1 MIYLDTN
8 VIIYAIENHPKYGN
22 KCKEIL
28 SDIKSEKFKTYCS
41 VLVLIEMMNV
51 LTKINKALRNAKQK
65 ELDIRENIDAVLS
78 LPIIWFDTSFPVI
91 QRAAE
96 YRYDISGTDYLHI
109 ATMELNG
116 VNKIISADSDFDE
129 VKFIERIDPLDYK

>member
-8 VIIYAIENHPKYGN
+8 IVIYAIENHPKYGD

-28 SDIKSEKFKTYCS
+28 TDIKSEKLKAHCS
-41 VLVLIEMMNV
+41 VLVLIEMINV
-51 LTKINKALRNAKQK
+51 LTKINKALRNTKQK
-65 ELDIRENIDAVLS
+65 ELDVRENIDAVLS
-78 LPIIWFDTSFPVI
+78 LPIIWVDTSFPII

-116 VNKIISADSDFDE
+116 VNKIVSADVDFDE
-129 VKFIERIDPLDYK
+129 IKFIERIDPLDYK